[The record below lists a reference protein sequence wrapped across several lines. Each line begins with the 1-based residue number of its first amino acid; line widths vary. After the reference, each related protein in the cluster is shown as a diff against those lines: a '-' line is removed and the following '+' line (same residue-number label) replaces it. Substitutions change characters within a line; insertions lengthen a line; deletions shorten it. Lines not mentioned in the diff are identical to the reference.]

1 MPRGGARPRSGP
13 KKGTKYAPTV
23 SKAEAREAH
32 RRVIE
37 QYALR
42 MIRSQVAAAIGIGH
56 VYSRDQHG
64 KFTRIENEAVADQL
78 LTDGTEGK
86 DYWIFMKDPSTAAF
100 TDLMNR
106 AFDKPKEQE
115 QELQIS
121 NDGPLVFRIEKPW

>member
-1 MPRGGARPRSGP
+1 MSRGGARPNSGP

-37 QYALR
+37 KFALR

-64 KFTRIENEAVADQL
+64 KFTRIENEAVAHQL
-78 LTDGTEGK
+78 LTEGTEGK
-86 DYWIFMKDPSTAAF
+86 DYWIFLKDPSTAAF

-115 QELQIS
+115 RDITL
-121 NDGPLVFRIEKPW
+121 DGSLVIKIEKPW

>member
-1 MPRGGARPRSGP
+1 MPRGGARPNSGP
-13 KKGTKYAPTV
+13 KKGTKYAPSV

-37 QYALR
+37 KFALR

-64 KFTRIENEAVADQL
+64 KFTRIENEAVAHQL
-78 LTDGTEGK
+78 LTEGTEGK
-86 DYWIFMKDPSTAAF
+86 DYWIFLKDPSTAAF

-115 QELQIS
+115 RDITL
-121 NDGPLVFRIEKPW
+121 DGSLVIKIEKPW